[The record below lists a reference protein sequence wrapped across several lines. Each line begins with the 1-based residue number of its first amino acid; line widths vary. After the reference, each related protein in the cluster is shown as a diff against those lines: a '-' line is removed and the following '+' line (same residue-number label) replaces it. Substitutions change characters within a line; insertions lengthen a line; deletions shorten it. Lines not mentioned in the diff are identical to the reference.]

1 VVAVSLVSREAF
13 RDLAQRGGFVEH
25 AEYAGNLYGTS
36 WAAIDGPLARGED
49 LLLEVEVQGA
59 AQLRERR
66 ADARF
71 VFLLPPSLEELERRL
86 RGRGTDTPEAVA
98 RRLAIVR
105 RELEAVHGFDY
116 AVVNERLEAAIEAV
130 LEIVR
135 AEREGRTEG
144 VRGRF
149 GRERT
154 LARVGA
160 RLGLAG

>member
-1 VVAVSLVSREAF
+1 M
-13 RDLAQRGGFVEH
+13 
-25 AEYAGNLYGTS
+25 
-36 WAAIDGPLARGED
+36 
-49 LLLEVEVQGA
+49 
-59 AQLRERR
+59 
-66 ADARF
+66 
-71 VFLLPPSLEELERRL
+71 
-86 RGRGTDTPEAVA
+86 
-98 RRLAIVR
+98 R

-116 AVVNERLEAAIEAV
+116 AVVNERLEETIEAV

-144 VRGRF
+144 VRGRL